1 MDITP
6 ETVDKAAGNFAV
18 GQQDLINAY
27 RKLSQ
32 RLQAASS
39 MAGDDKAAHQFATVY
54 QPAAQAAYQAFHT
67 AIEALGGTSLG
78 LTHTIN
84 NHLGADHHS
93 RADKPAGPPPR
104 YPQHQVSTA
113 FTVAGSPPVVT
124 GFNWAPSTTIP
135 RLRVKVP
142 QLPGWVASAIGDS
155 PNWPQGNDHLLDE
168 AGNAWQEAA
177 QEIGKVASWLDWT
190 ISTIL
195 DPADNTEHAAVS
207 NYWASLYK
215 PGDSTTVLSG
225 LSTMCQAL
233 GGACHD
239 YAATTRKAA
248 DIVAAETIAEIIILL
263 GAEFAGRLIGRALRP
278 VLARVGAFMLR
289 SVAGIAERYAIR
301 AALADLGKAIANTK
315 TVKVI
320 QAAFDK
326 TVAKKLGSALEAER
340 QRLIK
345 ELMESGVKCT
355 PESIVII
362 GRDPSGRIV
371 FLETGNSRAG
381 LTHIIKRHGAE
392 FASKGIPENQVPEF
406 LMHAIAEGTQV
417 GMQRTRSIYEVM
429 FNGKMYKVAVQVG
442 SNGFIVGANMR

>member
-18 GQQDLINAY
+18 GQQDLMNAY
-27 RKLSQ
+27 QKLSQ

-84 NHLGADHHS
+84 NHLAADHHS

-104 YPQHQVSTA
+104 YPQHQVSTSFA
-113 FTVAGSPPVVT
+113 VAGSPPVVT
-124 GFNWAPSTTIP
+124 GFNWAPSTTVP

-177 QEIGKVASWLDWT
+177 QEIGKVASWLDGT

-225 LSTMCQAL
+225 LFTMCQAL

-289 SVAGIAERYAIR
+289 SVTRIAARYVLRDI
-301 AALADLGKAIANTK
+301 LADLTSAIANTK
-315 TVKVI
+315 IVKAV

-326 TVAKKLGSALEAER
+326 TAGKVLEKDITEGLAPTEFGSNVGREATSMPRGEKTKYLCDKISQAHMSQEDAAKAADAASRQLFERVGGQQVA
-340 QRLIK
+340 
-345 ELMESGVKCT
+345 
-355 PESIVII
+355 
-362 GRDPSGRIV
+362 DDGRIV
-371 FLETGNSRAG
+371 ILPAKDGNGQPVIIVDRDGRVMPGSADLKIDWSTGRFDIKNLRA
-381 LTHIIKRHGAE
+381 R
-392 FASKGIPENQVPEF
+392 
-406 LMHAIAEGTQV
+406 
-417 GMQRTRSIYEVM
+417 
-429 FNGKMYKVAVQVG
+429 
-442 SNGFIVGANMR
+442 